1 MNEKEIKN
9 GKRIFFES
17 DDDILEI
24 WFSEKLNKFCRMFN
38 AELKTWATF
47 SPCLKDAKRLIDKY
61 SLIEQIQPEINQI
74 WQNVETGREFI
85 IYSNDND
92 ETFHCEYLESQID
105 GYPERWS
112 MGSNWFKQKD
122 VYVFVRECEEFE
134 ILVWYRYVIAGEQE
148 KEYDIHKVAAVD
160 VQDAVNKSKLL
171 YPSRARIPFA
181 FYHNE
186 IKYQPQN

>member
-9 GKRIFFES
+9 GKIIFFES

-47 SPCLKDAKRLIDKY
+47 SPCLKDVKRLINEY
-61 SLIEQIQPEINQI
+61 SLIEQIQ
-74 WQNVETGREFI
+74 T
-85 IYSNDND
+85 
-92 ETFHCEYLESQID
+92 
-105 GYPERWS
+105 
-112 MGSNWFKQKD
+112 
-122 VYVFVRECEEFE
+122 EEFE
-134 ILVWYRYVIAGEQE
+134 IMVWFRYVIAGEQE
-148 KEYDIHKVAAVD
+148 KEYDIHKIAAVD
-160 VQDAVNKSKLL
+160 VQDAVNKAELL

-181 FYHNE
+181 YYHNE